1 MRPRTGLC
9 ENGEHFHRLSSFHL
23 LPRSTSCC
31 SCLGRRTCYLGGGNC
46 TSRASAVQDTWV
58 LSRAVSNSRF
68 TGGAAAKASKPIFP
82 QLFSAK
88 LLIPGFAQL
97 RAAHRR
103 HASMPVRGSR
113 ASSQAGNAAAAE
125 QVQIS
130 RAEHSSKL
138 LQGKLMKCRAPPG
151 CTLCRKHII
160 FSNTAKACRRVTAVH
175 RQQLHGRAQYA

>member
-1 MRPRTGLC
+1 M
-9 ENGEHFHRLSSFHL
+9 E
-23 LPRSTSCC
+23 STSTDWALFIC
-31 SCLGRRTCYLGGGNC
+31 SRDPPAAAVAWGGEPVIWGGGNC

-103 HASMPVRGSR
+103 HASMPVQGSR
-113 ASSQAGNAAAAE
+113 ASSQAGNAAAE

-138 LQGKLMKCRAPPG
+138 LQGKLMKCRAPW

-160 FSNTAKACRRVTAVH
+160 FSNTAEACRRVTAVH
-175 RQQLHGRAQYA
+175 RASRSTAEPNMPE